1 MVNLII
7 YYFFNFVKFQVDSFR
22 CGKIPPELTT
32 KLILLQQAIE
42 SGVTSPEKS
51 VQNLIQIMKT
61 GSVDSSDLVNPLKE
75 ILVIHKISFKNGL
88 GLYYAHFCKAFKSR
102 VVS

>member
-1 MVNLII
+1 
-7 YYFFNFVKFQVDSFR
+7 VDSFR

-75 ILVIHKISFKNGL
+75 ILVIN
-88 GLYYAHFCKAFKSR
+88 YYDSSEEIYSESR
-102 VVS
+102 LAS